1 MQDILAQEALFF
13 KMKKTRVGLITR
25 DCSGMNA
32 CIRAVVR
39 TASALGIEVYGVHH
53 GYNGLMNNE
62 VAPMSSRDV
71 SGILGLGGTILKTAR
86 AKEFLTRQGQERA
99 VATIRKNGFDA
110 LVVAGGNGSLTG
122 AYLLFDTYSI
132 PVVGIPATIDNDVN
146 GVDIAIGAD
155 TAVNVAMEAIDKI
168 RDTATSLERIFVVEV
183 MGRDC
188 GYIAL
193 QSGIAGGCENVI
205 IPEGKFSIGKI
216 CAEIQE
222 GNKKGKRSWI
232 IVVAEGRARAMNVA
246 SMIQKT
252 TGLETREIVLGHIQR
267 GGTPTAFDRILAARY
282 GSFAATLVH
291 NKNFGVMT
299 ALNKDVLATVPLR
312 SVLKSKKIDPGDYL
326 DLIDILT

>member
-1 MQDILAQEALFF
+1 
-13 KMKKTRVGLITR
+13 MKKPRIGLITR

-32 CIRAVVR
+32 CIRGIVR
-39 TASALGIEVYGVHH
+39 TASTFGIEVYGVLH

-62 VAPMSSRDV
+62 VTPMSSRDV

-86 AKEFLTRQGQERA
+86 AKEFLTRQGQARA
-99 VATIRKNGFDA
+99 MATIRQNGFDA
-110 LVVAGGNGSLTG
+110 LVVAGGNGSLSG
-122 AYLLFDTYSI
+122 AYLLFDKYSV

-146 GVDIAIGAD
+146 GVDITIGAD

-193 QSGIAGGCENVI
+193 QSAIAGGCENVI
-205 IPEGKFSIGKI
+205 IPESEFSIKKI
-216 CAEIQE
+216 CSEIQE
-222 GNKKGKRSWI
+222 GNKRGKRSWI
-232 IVVAEGRARAMNVA
+232 IVVAEGKARAIDVA

-252 TGLETREIVLGHIQR
+252 TRLETREIVLGHIQR

-282 GSFAATLVH
+282 GSFAVTLVRD
-291 NKNFGVMT
+291 KKFGVMT
-299 ALNKDVLATVPLR
+299 AIKDDILATVPLK
-312 SVLKSKKIDPGDYL
+312 SVLKPKEMDPSNYL

>member
-1 MQDILAQEALFF
+1 MRKFRI
-13 KMKKTRVGLITR
+13 GLITR

-53 GYNGLMNNE
+53 GYNGLMNDE
-62 VAPMSSRDV
+62 LTPMSSRDV
-71 SGILGLGGTILKTAR
+71 SGIIGLGGTILKTAR
-86 AKEFLTRQGQERA
+86 AKEFLTRQGQVRA
-99 VATIRKNGFDA
+99 VATIRKNGLDA

-122 AYLLFDTYSI
+122 AHLLFEKYSI

-146 GVDIAIGAD
+146 GIDITIGAD
-155 TAVNVAMEAIDKI
+155 TAVNVAMDAIDKI

-205 IPEGKFSIGKI
+205 NPESKFNIREI
-216 CAEIQE
+216 CRQIQE
-222 GNKKGKRSWI
+222 GEKRGKRSWI
-232 IVVAEGRARAMNVA
+232 IIVAEGKARAIDVA
-246 SMIQKT
+246 AMIEKI

-282 GSFAATLVH
+282 GNFAMTLVR
-291 NKNFGVMT
+291 NKKYGVIT
-299 ALNKDVLATVPLR
+299 ALQKDRLTTIPLE
-312 SVLKSKKIDPGDYL
+312 SVLKPKKIDPRQYL
-326 DLIDILT
+326 NLVGILT